1 MKTRLIILIVFT
13 ALTGAACS
21 TGLSELRAEGGD
33 PIITGQPTDPTESPG
48 QSTRPT
54 TDVNQRPYQET
65 VDLSIADIQA
75 FWTAEMPGTYGR
87 DFVPIPADEIYAY
100 GRSTPP
106 PACGN
111 GPQPSPEELLG
122 NAFYCTEGD
131 FIAFDD
137 ETLFP
142 DLYESYGS
150 YAVAMVLAHEWGHAA
165 QDQMGLSSGR
175 VRTVDLEQQAD
186 CFAGAWTKWVG
197 DGESASLNLSAGSLD
212 AALGGM
218 LEFRDA
224 PGTNPNDPA
233 AHGSGFDRVRA
244 FRDGFTSGID
254 ACAEYESNPPQIM
267 QLPFTEDEYVSG
279 GNLPYLDLIEL
290 LVPDF
295 DGWIASEFPSFTPLS
310 GADGY
315 DPATEGV
322 TCGDTSLSG
331 EDANGKIFYCSSDNS
346 IRWDEPW
353 LAGIN
358 DDSGDFA
365 TGLLLGMQYG
375 VALQA
380 QNGADDGAIASEEGI
395 QQRACLVG
403 AYSGSLVDERQRPT
417 LDTNGEPVRQLSI
430 SGGDLDEA
438 LASLISFTSADDVGE
453 SGSSLAFDR
462 IEAFQN
468 GVLEGTSACGF

>member
-1 MKTRLIILIVFT
+1 MKTRLTILMVIT

-21 TGLSELRAEGGD
+21 TGLSDLRAEGD
-33 PIITGQPTDPTESPG
+33 STVVVVDRQDRPQEPKRPATGE
-48 QSTRPT
+48 
-54 TDVNQRPYQET
+54 NARPYVET
-65 VDLSIADIQA
+65 LELSIDDIQA
-75 FWTAEMPGTYGR
+75 FWVDQMPN
-87 DFVPIPADEIYAY
+87 AY
-100 GRSTPP
+100 GREFVEIPAEDIHAYGPSDPP
-106 PACGN
+106 PVCGN
-111 GPQPSPEELLG
+111 GPRPSPQDLEG
-122 NAFYCTEGD
+122 NAFYCLQGD

-142 DLYESYGS
+142 KLYDNYGS
-150 YAVAMVLAHEWGHAA
+150 FAVAMVLAHEWGHAA
-165 QDQMGLSSGR
+165 QDQLGLSKGR

-197 DGESASLNLSAGSLD
+197 DGQSATLNLSAGSLD

-218 LEFRDA
+218 LEFRDM
-224 PGTNPNDPA
+224 PGTNQNDPA

-244 FRDGFTSGID
+244 FRDGYTSGID
-254 ACAEYESNPPQIM
+254 ACADYESNPPDVL
-267 QLPFTEDEYVSG
+267 QLPFTPEEYQSG
-279 GNLPYLDLIEL
+279 GNLEYSQLIDL

-310 GADGY
+310 GADGF
-315 DPATEGV
+315 DPARETV
-322 TCGDTSLSG
+322 SCGSSPV
-331 EDANGKIFYCSSDNS
+331 ESKIFYCANDNS

-358 DDSGDFA
+358 DDGGDFA
-365 TGLLLGMQYG
+365 TGLLVGMQYG

-380 QNGADDGAIASEEGI
+380 QQGADDDAIASEEGI

-403 AYSGSLVDERQRPT
+403 AYSGSLVEERRNIT
-417 LDTNGEPVRQLSI
+417 LDENGEPVRKLSI

-468 GVLEGTSACGF
+468 GVLQGTPACGF